1 MTAAL
6 IALPLLFALSAFF
19 SSAETVLFSLTGAQR
34 ARIKSRSPAADR
46 RIGMCLDDKAALFST
61 LLVGNTFVNFS
72 ISTLGYY
79 LLSAWLPS
87 GGWLAIPV
95 MTVLLLLLG
104 EITPKRLA
112 LKYTEEIAPLYARML
127 WFWRAIFTPFNAV
140 LGTSSKAFSPMLARE
155 RRALSDGELVSVMES
170 AAEHG
175 EVSAADA
182 EMVEGVLRLSEL
194 CANDEM
200 TPRVD
205 IVGYDVDLDEAARAA
220 ALASAK
226 HRYLPVFRRTPDY
239 IEGVIDVDTGKIEDA
254 LFVPETVT
262 LDDLLATF
270 AKSGKPLAIV
280 MDEYGGTAGII
291 SVNDV
296 LELIVGPGVFQNPK
310 AVKDIQYPC
319 LDRGGINEDSDIS
332 VHLVVVGMTQI
343 AYAMATTAAHICHF
357 PNFMTKNKRTKITFI
372 QKDIK
377 REVDFWMGHFN
388 ALMDLSYAEYVSW
401 DDSGKKIVDEMKPKP
416 KYISANY
423 SDPKGF
429 LDIEWE
435 FIDAGVEDMN
445 VRDYIRECV
454 AKDGVSEYLSFAF
467 CGHNAEDN
475 VAASLY
481 LPEEVYEKSEIPV
494 FVYQPLTRWVLS
506 TARQATRYSN
516 LYPFGMRTDCFDP
529 QQERLRWAM
538 KIKYLYDHWEDYKSM
553 GTEEELASGWYKKGE
568 QYIKQQSNIYAAN
581 SVPVKFRSIG
591 MDLKQRTNLTSH
603 EVEILAEIEHNRWN
617 VERLLNGDSAVPY
630 DVRMELIC
638 GQLSSDESVSAGS
651 RQRKEKLRDGVFKH
665 ADIAPY
671 DELLSSSKQFDINIV
686 ANLSDVIK

>member
-1 MTAAL
+1 MRTGSKKHLRKLWQGLDRAIYEGRSRQFLWLGAL
-6 IALPLLFALSAFF
+6 LAFF
-19 SSAETVLFSLTGAQR
+19 FAV
-34 ARIKSRSPAADR
+34 
-46 RIGMCLDDKAALFST
+46 M
-61 LLVGNTFVNFS
+61 
-72 ISTLGYY
+72 LG
-79 LLSAWLPS
+79 
-87 GGWLAIPV
+87 LA
-95 MTVLLLLLG
+95 
-104 EITPKRLA
+104 
-112 LKYTEEIAPLYARML
+112 Y
-127 WFWRAIFTPFNAV
+127 
-140 LGTSSKAFSPMLARE
+140 
-155 RRALSDGELVSVMES
+155 LVSFDPQAV
-170 AAEHG
+170 
-175 EVSAADA
+175 
-182 EMVEGVLRLSEL
+182 
-194 CANDEM
+194 
-200 TPRVD
+200 
-205 IVGYDVDLDEAARAA
+205 
-220 ALASAK
+220 
-226 HRYLPVFRRTPDY
+226 PDK
-239 IEGVIDVDTGKIEDA
+239 EA
-254 LFVPETVT
+254 LFVGQN
-262 LDDLLATF
+262 
-270 AKSGKPLAIV
+270 KKPS
-280 MDEYGGTAGII
+280 TAMR
-291 SVNDV
+291 V
-296 LELIVGPGVFQNPK
+296 LELILDPGSFVGSHEYGHWFFQLLVVLVGATFFTSFLIGAIGNLLNRRVEALTKGQYTYEFEDHVLILGSSSILENLLQQICGRGCDIVIMTENDVESVRESIMAYMDAKAMRNIYVIFGKRTNPASLDKVHVSRANAIYILGEDEEAQHDGMNLKCWHYIVEKCARSQDVKNCYLVLDRLTTHNVFSYRQESCSTDNLRLNVVSAVENMAQGVLVSGE
-310 AVKDIQYPC
+310 VKDIQYPC

-617 VERLLNGDSAVPY
+617 VERLLNGDSGF
-630 DVRMELIC
+630 RMML
-638 GQLSSDESVSAGS
+638 GW
-651 RQRKEKLRDGVFKH
+651 
-665 ADIAPY
+665 
-671 DELLSSSKQFDINIV
+671 N
-686 ANLSDVIK
+686 